1 MKLLENLKMALD
13 SIRAHKMRAILT
25 MLGIVIGVASVLIIV
40 AIGQGGTEELT
51 EAFAG
56 AGNTVNVMPNDE
68 TLINN
73 NGQVPPGFFTEQDVR
88 DLEGLP
94 GVKQVAASSYE
105 MLDVRYRKKESEGAM
120 VFGVNNNSFIEMDGQ
135 QVAQG
140 RSFQTADFLSG
151 NSGAVIS
158 HKIKKDLFPNEDPVG
173 EIIRIGTQPI
183 QVIGVLEEPQGLMAS
198 FDQAILYLP
207 YQTWRGVLGKSQI
220 NQLTLQA
227 EGADRIKE
235 VGDSAIQV
243 LERNH
248 QTKGDYEVMNLDQL
262 VKGINQVASIMT
274 MVIGSIGGISLL
286 VGGIGVMNIMLVS
299 VTERTREIGIRMSLG
314 ATRNQI
320 LTQFLIE
327 SVTLSIIGGLIGI
340 LLGYGVIGLI
350 ALLSP
355 LPAVISPWVTLGA
368 VLFSALFGVIFGL
381 LPANKASRMNPIE
394 CLRYE

>member
-13 SIRAHKMRAILT
+13 SIRAHKMRAVLT

-51 EAFAG
+51 QAFAG
-56 AGNTVNVMPNDE
+56 AGNTINVMPNEE

-73 NGQVPPGFFTEQDVR
+73 NGQVPPGFFTEQDIR
-88 DLEGLP
+88 DLEDLP

-105 MLDVRYRKKESEGAM
+105 ILDIRYRKKESEGAM
-120 VFGVNNNSFIEMDGQ
+120 VLGVNNNAFMEMDGQ
-135 QVAQG
+135 QVTQG

-158 HKIKKDLFPNEDPVG
+158 HKIKEDLFPNEDPVG
-173 EIIRIGTQPI
+173 KIIRIGTQPI
-183 QVIGVLEEPQGLMAS
+183 QVIGVLEEPQGLMGS
-198 FDQAILYLP
+198 FEQAIIYLP

-227 EGADRIKE
+227 ESADRIKD
-235 VGDSAIQV
+235 VGDSAIQL
-243 LERNH
+243 LESNH

-262 VKGINQVASIMT
+262 VKGINQVAGIMT

-299 VTERTREIGIRMSLG
+299 VTERTRKS
-314 ATRNQI
+314 
-320 LTQFLIE
+320 E
-327 SVTLSIIGGLIGI
+327 SVCPWERHGI
-340 LLGYGVIGLI
+340 KY
-350 ALLSP
+350 
-355 LPAVISPWVTLGA
+355 
-368 VLFSALFGVIFGL
+368 
-381 LPANKASRMNPIE
+381 
-394 CLRYE
+394 